1 MGKLFRFLG
10 GAVIG
15 AAVGTGA
22 AILLAPQSGRQ
33 LQDSLRR
40 RREGAEMAARTSAEN
55 RERELKAAWQA
66 RINAEGIKRE
76 ALR

>member
-22 AILLAPQSGRQ
+22 AILFAPQSGQQ
-33 LQDSLRR
+33 LQESIRR
-40 RREGAEMAARTSAEN
+40 RRANAQAAAEASSEN
-55 RERELKAAWQA
+55 RERELRAAWQA

-76 ALR
+76 TLR